1 MGKAQLRSVE
11 RQSDSPARSGQRPA
25 TRTHTTTSVAPLSR
39 PRPLEDQWDD
49 RYGLLPPEP
58 PKPQEHADSV
68 MLALSDL
75 EALSSRPRYG
85 SFPGLP
91 ATALL
96 QAQLKTQLNTGLS
109 FVGGYIDAVGFV
121 ALMGLFPAH
130 VTGELVAL
138 SAQITAADG
147 AAHHQALLAGLFLA
161 GVVTSALLGR
171 WLSKVKRSPYALQF
185 GLLSCVLLA
194 FLGFGAWGLTTASAA
209 ATTAAAGAAVF
220 AMGVQNAIM
229 RSALSGTLPTTVM
242 TGNLTQ
248 FITELL
254 NWACGRL
261 DSSAEHEHA
270 RQSLRRALTLA
281 RALGGFFSGAI
292 LGAWLA
298 RELGLFS
305 VVLPTVIVFSMMLH
319 AVTIERQLSQR
330 LSRS

>member
-11 RQSDSPARSGQRPA
+11 RYSDSPARSGERLA
-25 TRTHTTTSVAPLSR
+25 TRTHTTTSVAPLSH

-75 EALSSRPRYG
+75 EALSHPRYG

-91 ATALL
+91 ATTLL

-138 SAQITAADG
+138 SAQMTARDG
-147 AAHHQALLAGLFLA
+147 SAHHQALLAGLFLG

-171 WLSKVKRSPYALQF
+171 WLSKVKRSPYTLQL

-194 FLGFGAWGLTTASAA
+194 FLGFGAWGLTTSSAGFL
-209 ATTAAAGAAVF
+209 TGAAGAAVF

-248 FITELL
+248 FVTELL

-261 DSSAEHEHA
+261 ESTAEREHA
-270 RQSLRRALTLA
+270 HQSLRRASTLA
-281 RALGGFFSGAI
+281 RALGGFFGGAI

-298 RELGLFS
+298 REVGLLS